1 MYVYVTEII
10 TNLSATQQAIEI
22 QTLSVYGVIYMAL
35 LLCIG
40 NWFHWC
46 DMMLCVIS
54 CLQELK
60 CELNHP
66 CLSDVRTE
74 RDRGGRWVLVHQI
87 AHYQMIMFNVWTGHT
102 QRNENNKQ
110 YSWRLS
116 MNLIK
121 ILKLWKPF
129 FVVVVGPSLTWAPNK
144 KKLQATR
151 KCNNY
156 LYQLITRM
164 RQCISNGIMLCIH
177 SGDTNTEKKK

>member
-46 DMMLCVIS
+46 DMMLCVLS

-129 FVVVVGPSLTWAPNK
+129 FVVVVGPSLTWALNK
-144 KKLQATR
+144 KKIA
-151 KCNNY
+151 
-156 LYQLITRM
+156 
-164 RQCISNGIMLCIH
+164 SNTKM
-177 SGDTNTEKKK
+177 